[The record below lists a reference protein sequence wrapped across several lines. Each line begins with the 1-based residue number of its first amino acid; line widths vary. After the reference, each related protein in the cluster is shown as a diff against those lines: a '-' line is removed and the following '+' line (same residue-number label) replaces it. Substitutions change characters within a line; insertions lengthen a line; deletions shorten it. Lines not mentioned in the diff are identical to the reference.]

1 MSDWY
6 FLRDGGQ
13 FGPLSWQDLWGHG
26 QKGELR
32 PADLVWTEGMPE
44 WRTAGSI
51 PGLFPASQPQPVQQP
66 VQPQPAPA
74 PQRTYAPAPQA
85 APAPA
90 PQASPYHQPYQH
102 QQPYQPP
109 YQPQSAPAPY
119 AQAVPQAVPQ
129 KPIGDDPLM
138 RMVLPVGRS
147 AWAIAAGY
155 LGLLSFLV
163 VFAPLALAA
172 GLFAVVD
179 IKQNPHKHGMGRAI
193 FGIIM
198 GVIGSLFLVFF
209 VIALTM
215 EK

>member
-13 FGPLSWQDLWGHG
+13 FGPLSWQDLWRHG

-44 WRTAGSI
+44 WRTAASI
-51 PGLFPASQPQPVQQP
+51 PGLFPASQPPQA
-66 VQPQPAPA
+66 QPQPAPV
-74 PQRTYAPAPQA
+74 PQSAYAPAPQA

-90 PQASPYHQPYQH
+90 PVPAPQASPYYHQPQASPQH
-102 QQPYQPP
+102 
-109 YQPQSAPAPY
+109 
-119 AQAVPQAVPQ
+119 VPQR
-129 KPIGDDPLM
+129 PIGDDPLM

-172 GLFAVVD
+172 GIFALVD
-179 IKQNPHKHGMGRAI
+179 IKQNPHKHGLGRAI
-193 FGIIM
+193 FGIVM
-198 GVIGSLFLVFF
+198 GALGSIFLLFF
-209 VIALTM
+209 VAAVVM

>member
-13 FGPLSWQDLWGHG
+13 FGPLSWQDLWRHG

-44 WRTAGSI
+44 WRQAASI
-51 PGLFPASQPQPVQQP
+51 PGLFPAAPQPPQ
-66 VQPQPAPA
+66 VQPQPAPV
-74 PQRTYAPAPQA
+74 PQQAYAPAPQA

-90 PQASPYHQPYQH
+90 PQASPYYP
-102 QQPYQPP
+102 
-109 YQPQSAPAPY
+109 QPQASPQP
-119 AQAVPQAVPQ
+119 VPQR
-129 KPIGDDPLM
+129 PIGDDPLM

-172 GLFAVVD
+172 GIFALVD
-179 IKQNPHKHGMGRAI
+179 IKQNPHKHGKGRAI
-193 FGIIM
+193 FGIVM
-198 GVIGSLFLVFF
+198 GALGSILLVAII
-209 VIALTM
+209 VAVTM

>member
-13 FGPLSWQDLWGHG
+13 FGPLSWQDLWRHG
-26 QKGELR
+26 QNGELR

-44 WRTAGSI
+44 WRAAASI
-51 PGLFPASQPQPVQQP
+51 PGLFPATPPPQVQP

-74 PQRTYAPAPQA
+74 PQAAPAPQV
-85 APAPA
+85 
-90 PQASPYHQPYQH
+90 SPYQQPY
-102 QQPYQPP
+102 QQPYQP
-109 YQPQSAPAPY
+109 QGAPAPY
-119 AQAVPQAVPQ
+119 AQAAPQPVPQR
-129 KPIGDDPLM
+129 PIGDDPLM

-172 GLFAVVD
+172 GIFAVVD

-193 FGIIM
+193 FGIVM
-198 GVIGSLFLVFF
+198 GALGSILLVAFVIGL
-209 VIALTM
+209 AM

>member
-13 FGPLSWQDLWGHG
+13 FGPLSWQDLWRHG

-44 WRTAGSI
+44 WRTAAAI
-51 PGLFPASQPQPVQQP
+51 PGLFPAAQPPQ
-66 VQPQPAPA
+66 VQPQPAPV
-74 PQRTYAPAPQA
+74 PQRVSAPAPQA
-85 APAPA
+85 APT
-90 PQASPYHQPYQH
+90 PQASPQS
-102 QQPYQPP
+102 QPYQP
-109 YQPQSAPAPY
+109 QAAPAPY
-119 AQAVPQAVPQ
+119 AQAAPQPVPSR
-129 KPIGDDPLM
+129 PIGDDPLM

-172 GLFAVVD
+172 GIFALVD

-193 FGIIM
+193 FGIVM
-198 GVIGSLFLVFF
+198 GALGSILLVFF